1 MQGCKGA
8 RDGREDGDDGEKRR
22 LRFGAMRLIILFGII
37 SLLGD
42 IIYEGARSV
51 NGPYLDLLGV
61 NAATVGLVA
70 GAGEL
75 LGYGLRLATGYLSD
89 RTRAYWAFTILGYGM
104 LLTVPMLALAG
115 IWQLVAF
122 LIIMERVGKAIRNP
136 AKDTI
141 LSQSAK
147 QVGTGW
153 GFAMVEVLDQIGAVG
168 GPLIFTAVF
177 LLLGAGAGSVSGYQ
191 KGYLALA
198 APFAILMLVVIYAYL
213 TIRDPSRFEA
223 AIARQPQEDR
233 LSKTFWLYSVFTFL
247 AAFGL
252 VSFVLIGYHLKARA
266 LAPDAWIPLF
276 YAAAMLIDAGMA
288 VVVGKLYDRQ
298 KTIRQSES
306 GGLYLLIV
314 IPLLTVP
321 IPLLAFSTSLPLI
334 LVAVVLFGAV
344 MGAHETIMKAAIAD
358 ITSLKKRGTSYGIF
372 NTSYGLALFFG
383 TSLAGLLYDLS
394 LPLLIAVVAV
404 AEVLALL
411 VFFLMVRGIA
421 SAPPAVSR
429 TSPPAS

>member
-1 MQGCKGA
+1 MAGPPA
-8 RDGREDGDDGEKRR
+8 PETVT
-22 LRFGAMRLIILFGII
+22 LRSTAMRLILLFGII

-51 NGPYLDLLGV
+51 NGPYLDVLGV
-61 NAATVGLVA
+61 SAATVGLVA

-89 RTRAYWAFTILGYGM
+89 RTRAYWAFTLLGYGM
-104 LLTVPMLALAG
+104 LVTVPMLALSG
-115 IWQLVAF
+115 IWQIVAF

-141 LSQSAK
+141 LSHSAK

-153 GFAMVEVLDQIGAVG
+153 GFAIVEVLDQIGAVG

-177 LLLGAGAGSVSGYQ
+177 LMLGAGAGSVSGYQ

-198 APFAILMLVVIYAYL
+198 VPFALLMLVVIYAYL
-213 TIRDPSRFEA
+213 TIRDPEKLEA
-223 AIARQPQEDR
+223 AVARRPQEDR
-233 LSKTFWLYSVFTFL
+233 LSRTFWLYTAFTFL

-252 VSFVLIGYHLKARA
+252 VSFVLIGYHLKARS
-266 LAPDAWIPLF
+266 LVPDAMIPLF
-276 YAAAMLIDAGMA
+276 YAAAMLVDAGMA
-288 VVVGKLYDRQ
+288 LAVGKLYDRQ
-298 KTIRQSES
+298 KDARRSES

-314 IPLLTVP
+314 IPLLTAP
-321 IPLLAFSTSLPLI
+321 IPFMAFSSSLPLV

-358 ITSLKKRGTSYGIF
+358 TTSLRKRGTGYGIF

-383 TSLAGLLYDLS
+383 TALAGVLYESS
-394 LPLLIAVVAV
+394 LPLLIAVVAA
-404 AEVLALL
+404 AEAAALL
-411 VFFLMVRGIA
+411 VFVLMVRSIGGGA
-421 SAPPAVSR
+421 RVPPAAVP
-429 TSPPAS
+429 TQTPPAPRAHR

>member
-1 MQGCKGA
+1 
-8 RDGREDGDDGEKRR
+8 
-22 LRFGAMRLIILFGII
+22 MRLIILFGII

-42 IIYEGARSV
+42 MIYEGARSV
-51 NGPYLDLLGV
+51 NGPYLDVLGV
-61 NAATVGLVA
+61 SAATVGLVA

-104 LLTVPMLALAG
+104 LVTVPMMALSG
-115 IWQLVAF
+115 IWQIIAF

-141 LSQSAK
+141 LSQSVK

-153 GFAMVEVLDQIGAVG
+153 GFAIVEVLDQIGAVG

-177 LLLGAGAGSVSGYQ
+177 LLLGAGAGSISGYQ

-198 APFAILMLVVIYAYL
+198 VPFVLLMLVVIYAYL
-213 TIRDPSRFEA
+213 TIRDPERFETA
-223 AIARQPQEDR
+223 VAPRPLEDR
-233 LSKTFWLYSVFTFL
+233 LSRTFWLYTAFTFL

-252 VSFVLIGYHLKARA
+252 VSFVLIGYHLKARS

-288 VVVGKLYDRQ
+288 LVVGKLYDRQ
-298 KTIRQSES
+298 KAKRRSES
-306 GGLYLLIV
+306 GGLYILIV
-314 IPLLTVP
+314 IPVLTAP
-321 IPLLAFSTSLPLI
+321 IPFFAFSSSLPLI

-358 ITSLKKRGTSYGIF
+358 ITSLRKRGTGYGIF
-372 NTSYGLALFFG
+372 NTSYGLAMFFG
-383 TSLAGLLYDLS
+383 TALAGALYEFS
-394 LPLLIAVVAV
+394 LPVLIAVVAA
-404 AEVLALL
+404 AEVLALA
-411 VFFLMVRGIA
+411 VFFLMARGIGA
-421 SAPPAVSR
+421 GAAGRRAPPSAPSR
-429 TSPPAS
+429 TAPPEP